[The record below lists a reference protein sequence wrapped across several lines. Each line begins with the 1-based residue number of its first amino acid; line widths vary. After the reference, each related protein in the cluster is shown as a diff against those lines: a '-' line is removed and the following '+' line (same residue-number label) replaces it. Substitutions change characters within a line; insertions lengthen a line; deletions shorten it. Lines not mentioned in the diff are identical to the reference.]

1 MNRKQEIVAMLQILL
16 DSIRHCDNPK
26 NALLEGV
33 RPDSVRFVLS
43 EAIALV
49 KGEKNDY

>member
-1 MNRKQEIVAMLQILL
+1 MNRKQETVEMLQILL

-33 RPDSVRFVLS
+33 RPDNVRFVLS
-43 EAIALV
+43 EAIACL
-49 KGEKNDY
+49 KGEENED